1 MALSDFTFCK
11 LTILPFKKM
20 KILLLD
26 SNHPLIT
33 EQLLAKGFILEE
45 DFTSSYDEVLQKIN
59 QYDGIIIRSRIPL
72 DKNFLENAQNL
83 KFIARVGA
91 GMENIDLETA
101 KNLGISLINSP
112 EGNRDAVAEHVVAML
127 LILMNRL
134 FIASEEVKNGIWK
147 REENRGDELLGKTF
161 GIIGYGNMGK
171 ATAKKLSGF
180 GVEVIFYD
188 ILPNLEDEF
197 AKQVSLEEL
206 QERADIL
213 SLHIPLDASTEYLV
227 DENFIS
233 KMKKNFYLVN
243 TARGKNVE
251 TSALVDALKSGK
263 VKAAALDVLE
273 YEKSSFENLDISTSL
288 STRNKEDLQFL
299 LESNQV
305 IVTPHIAGWTHQS
318 KEKLAQFI
326 VDKIV
331 QQFC

>member
-1 MALSDFTFCK
+1 
-11 LTILPFKKM
+11 M

-33 EQLLAKGFILEE
+33 EQLLAKGFVLEE

-72 DKNFLENAQNL
+72 DKNFLENAPNL

-134 FIASEEVKNGIWK
+134 FIASEEVKNGVWK

-171 ATAKKLSGF
+171 ATAKRLSGF

-206 QERADIL
+206 QERVDIL
-213 SLHIPLDASTEYLV
+213 SLHIPLDASTKYLV

-243 TARGKNVE
+243 TARGKNVK

>member
-1 MALSDFTFCK
+1 
-11 LTILPFKKM
+11 M

-33 EQLLAKGFILEE
+33 EQLLAKGFLLEE

-171 ATAKKLSGF
+171 ATAKRLSGF

-213 SLHIPLDASTEYLV
+213 SLHIPLDASTKYLV

-243 TARGKNVE
+243 TARGKNVK

>member
-1 MALSDFTFCK
+1 
-11 LTILPFKKM
+11 M

-91 GMENIDLETA
+91 GMENIDLEVA

-112 EGNRDAVAEHVVAML
+112 EGNRDSVAEHVVAML

-171 ATAKKLSGF
+171 ATAKRLSGF

-243 TARGKNVE
+243 TARGKNVK

>member
-1 MALSDFTFCK
+1 
-11 LTILPFKKM
+11 M

-134 FIASEEVKNGIWK
+134 FIASEEVKNGVWK

-171 ATAKKLSGF
+171 ATAKRLSGF

-243 TARGKNVE
+243 TARGKNVK

-273 YEKSSFENLDISTSL
+273 YEKSSFENLDTSTSL

>member
-1 MALSDFTFCK
+1 
-11 LTILPFKKM
+11 M

-91 GMENIDLETA
+91 GMENIDLEVA

-171 ATAKKLSGF
+171 ATAKRLSGF

-243 TARGKNVE
+243 TARGKNVK

-273 YEKSSFENLDISTSL
+273 YEKSSFENLDTSTSL

>member
-1 MALSDFTFCK
+1 
-11 LTILPFKKM
+11 M

-33 EQLLAKGFILEE
+33 EQLLAKGFVLEE

-134 FIASEEVKNGIWK
+134 FIASEEVKNGVWK

-171 ATAKKLSGF
+171 ATAKRLSGF
-180 GVEVIFYD
+180 GVEVIFHD

-206 QERADIL
+206 QERVDIL

-243 TARGKNVE
+243 TARGKNVK

-273 YEKSSFENLDISTSL
+273 YEKSSFENLDTSTSL
-288 STRNKEDLQFL
+288 STRKKEDLQFL
-299 LESNQV
+299 LDSEQV

>member
-1 MALSDFTFCK
+1 
-11 LTILPFKKM
+11 M

-33 EQLLAKGFILEE
+33 EQLLAKGFLLEE

-91 GMENIDLETA
+91 GMENIDLEVA

-134 FIASEEVKNGIWK
+134 FIASEEVKNGVWK

-171 ATAKKLSGF
+171 ATAKRLSGF

-227 DENFIS
+227 DEGFVS

-243 TARGKNVE
+243 TARGKNVK